1 MDLNPLNQLDPLII
15 GATVLVFFAT
25 YLMMR
30 RVFSDK
36 VVRTMEQRRLRCEAA
51 DELCREAKAQINEAE
66 EGAAELAER
75 TAEEAEGIVQI
86 AREEAQVNK
95 GKAVAEAR
103 KRTEEQLR
111 EGRAHIEREKDAE
124 IARVRT
130 EAIECVNLACE
141 KIVGEVEDDVVTATV
156 DRALARTIQ

>member
-95 GKAVAEAR
+95 GRPLRRPASAPRSSCAR
-103 KRTEEQLR
+103 
-111 EGRAHIEREKDAE
+111 A
-124 IARVRT
+124 ARISSARRMPRSH
-130 EAIECVNLACE
+130 AC
-141 KIVGEVEDDVVTATV
+141 AP
-156 DRALARTIQ
+156 RRSSA